1 MKFHNTGTAM
11 YAAWMPVAATPTLLA
26 RLRGSARLAVLV
38 LVLMVLKIGAASACV
53 SHDFAE
59 LGFGTASSHEV
70 VAKAAPSAVDDVLR
84 LDTAA
89 HAATCQHC
97 SCHHAAAV
105 MSKADVAFV
114 DVPESLPALSLRE
127 RPSAALR
134 SELKPPIV

>member
-1 MKFHNTGTAM
+1 MKFHNTGTALYGGGM
-11 YAAWMPVAATPTLLA
+11 YAATNPTLLA

-59 LGFGTASSHEV
+59 LGFGAASSHEV
-70 VAKAAPSAVDDVLR
+70 VAKAAPAAADDVR

-105 MSKADVAFV
+105 LPKADVVFV
-114 DVPESLPALSLRE
+114 DVLGSLPALALRE
-127 RPSAALR
+127 RPSASLR
-134 SELKPPIV
+134 IELKPPIV